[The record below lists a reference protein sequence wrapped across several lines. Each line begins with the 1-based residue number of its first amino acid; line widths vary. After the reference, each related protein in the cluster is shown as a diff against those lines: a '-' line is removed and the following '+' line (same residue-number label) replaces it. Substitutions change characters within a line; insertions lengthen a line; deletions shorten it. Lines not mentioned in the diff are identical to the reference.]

1 MKELFERWNKPTP
14 KFWKKVQKNG
24 LAIGVLGGVIVKFN
38 PIIGGVLVTIGST
51 ISALAQLTIEEQ
63 MEALMYIGGGL
74 LGIISYFLRKTM
86 EEHKAIQNQV
96 IELKNKIDLTHQA
109 SEIKIQNI
117 EKELNTNLR
126 ELNKK
131 IDHVTQCIDKL
142 FEITR
147 K

>member
-1 MKELFERWNKPTP
+1 ME
-14 KFWKKVQKNG
+14 
-24 LAIGVLGGVIVKFN
+24 VL
-38 PIIGGVLVTIGST
+38 L
-51 ISALAQLTIEEQ
+51 
-63 MEALMYIGGGL
+63 YIGGGL
-74 LGIISYFLRKTM
+74 LGIVSYFLRKTM
-86 EEHKAIQNQV
+86 EEHKTIQNQV
-96 IELKNKIDLTHQA
+96 VELKNKIDLTHQA

-131 IDHVTQCIDKL
+131 IDHITQCIDKL